1 MLVRALL
8 LLAEPPTP
16 PSLPTLYYRGLHLL
30 CLVVSHQGIL
40 GEGILRAPPCGA
52 YCSPST
58 VIALLSFITASVNV
72 TAQSVDCPFMSTA
85 PKQRFVSV
93 CPHLPFYVQSHLRA
107 ISTSNCLQGYNKTFL
122 LC

>member
-8 LLAEPPTP
+8 LLAEPPSLSPHPLLQRATFALSCCL
-16 PSLPTLYYRGLHLL
+16 PSGYFRGGHIA
-30 CLVVSHQGIL
+30 C
-40 GEGILRAPPCGA
+40 PPCGT

-85 PKQRFVSV
+85 PKQCFVSV